1 MRKSVLAAVLFL
13 SIGCAAA
20 DSFEKKCEAELPRG
34 DIEVVAQRVSPVID
48 FSKSFTEITQITH
61 ESVSESQ
68 FAMGATVTELA
79 RSIQTDFHG
88 KKAFIGK
95 VCVRAKLKVT
105 LSYAPMRVLIA
116 KEFGE
121 ASCFAREVY
130 LHEMRHVR
138 TYENFLKGYAVR
150 LQDLLVGALGQEV
163 YYFDSEESAR
173 KVLQDV
179 VDKQLATLLNKSV
192 KDINKA
198 QNRIDT
204 PEESARLGTVCPNEA
219 PKLAALWA
227 AFRLEKNWEEA
238 K

>member
-1 MRKSVLAAVLFL
+1 MRKTLFAAVLLASAGTAFA
-13 SIGCAAA
+13 S
-20 DSFEKKCEAELPRG
+20 SFEESCEKDLPKG
-34 DIEVVAQRVSPVID
+34 DIVVEAKRVAPVVD
-48 FSKSFTEITQITH
+48 YSKSFIEITRVTH
-61 ESVSESQ
+61 ETVAASQ

-79 RSIQTDFHG
+79 RDIQTDFHG
-88 KKAFIGK
+88 KRTFMGK
-95 VCVRAKLKVT
+95 VCIRAKLKVT
-105 LSYAPMRVLIA
+105 LSYAPMKVLIA

-121 ASCFAREVY
+121 SSCFAREVY
-130 LHEMRHVR
+130 FHEMRHVR

-179 VDKQLATLLNKSV
+179 VDRQLATLLNKSI
-192 KDINKA
+192 KDINLA

-204 PEESARLGTVCPNEA
+204 PEESQRLGTACPAEGA
-219 PKLAALWA
+219 KLAALWA
-227 AFRLEKNWEEA
+227 AFRIEKNWEEA